1 MPTYAY
7 RCTACHH
14 AFEVVQKFS
23 DSPISECP
31 ECGSPVRKVFHPVGI
46 VFKGSGWY
54 INDSRKSDTS
64 ATEPAKASADAPKA
78 ADTAKPAETATPSTP
93 APVKTAAD

>member
-31 ECGSPVRKVFHPVGI
+31 ECASPVRKVFHPVGI

-64 ATEPAKASADAPKA
+64 ATEPAKASAEETKSTE
-78 ADTAKPAETATPSTP
+78 TAKPADAVAPSTP
-93 APVKTAAD
+93 APAKAAAD